1 MLRFFLKRVL
11 FGIPVLIAVATLTFI
26 IMHWV
31 PGGPFDSEK
40 ILPPEIIAN
49 IESKYHLDE
58 PVQIQYLLYMK
69 QLLQGDLGPSYKY
82 IGRDVSDILRDTFP
96 VSFALGMCSVLVVL
110 GLGLSNL
117 TVGIFNNL
125 TVFTPT
131 LGVSSFASNKD
142 CNSLIVFCLG

>member
-69 QLLQGDLGPSYKY
+69 QPKL
-82 IGRDVSDILRDTFP
+82 F
-96 VSFALGMCSVLVVL
+96 
-110 GLGLSNL
+110 
-117 TVGIFNNL
+117 
-125 TVFTPT
+125 
-131 LGVSSFASNKD
+131 
-142 CNSLIVFCLG
+142 